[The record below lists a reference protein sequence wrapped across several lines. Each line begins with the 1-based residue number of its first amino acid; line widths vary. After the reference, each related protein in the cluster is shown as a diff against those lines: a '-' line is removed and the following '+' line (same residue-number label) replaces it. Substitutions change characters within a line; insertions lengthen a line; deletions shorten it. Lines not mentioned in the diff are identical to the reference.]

1 MIVYKI
7 TNKVNGKIYIGQ
19 TIRQLKV
26 RWNEHKSRSDKDNNK
41 LSRAIRKYG
50 LDNFEISTI
59 YEANDYEDLNKME
72 ELFIT
77 QYNTTNTG
85 YNVRIGG
92 ENSPRSKETREK
104 MSKAKLG
111 KKNPIVSESNKRRAG
126 EKRNNKG
133 YMGNTNSGRSVICI
147 NNSKT
152 YISIAQAARELGVNK
167 RSIHTVLS
175 GRYKS
180 VKGYSFRYL

>member
-1 MIVYKI
+1 MDYK
-7 TNKVNGKIYIGQ
+7 TQNRTLKQSGADYHKII
-19 TIRQLKV
+19 
-26 RWNEHKSRSDKDNNK
+26 
-41 LSRAIRKYG
+41 
-50 LDNFEISTI
+50 
-59 YEANDYEDLNKME
+59 
-72 ELFIT
+72 
-77 QYNTTNTG
+77 
-85 YNVRIGG
+85 
-92 ENSPRSKETREK
+92 
-104 MSKAKLG
+104 
-111 KKNPIVSESNKRRAG
+111 ESNKRRAG